1 MTATVFH
8 REISRGTVI
17 SDIDVVEAAMP
28 PPEIPYPAA
37 GHDPLSRHGLLG
49 RHALGRHG
57 LLGRRDECGVL
68 DRLVAGVRAGHSQ
81 VLVLRGEA
89 GAGKT
94 ALLDYLRERA
104 TGCQVTRAAGAESE
118 MDLSFAALHQLCA
131 PFLDRLELLPGPQR
145 DALSVAF
152 GLRDGAEPDRFLA
165 GLGVMSLLS
174 EAAAERPLICV
185 ADAVQWLDEPSA
197 RALAFVARHL
207 AGGPVAVLLAARSGR
222 LERGLTGLPELVAGG
237 LADGDARVLLSSA
250 VTGRLDERVSDRI
263 VAEARGNPGA
273 LLELAARM
281 CPEELAGG
289 FGLPGAVT
297 LAAPVE
303 ESFRERL
310 TPLPEATRRLLL
322 VAAAEPTLDPVL
334 IWQAAGALGVR
345 ARDVAPAAEA
355 GLIEFGGPVRF
366 RDPMAR
372 FAVYRAASPAERQSV
387 HHALAATADA
397 DRRAWHRGQA
407 APEPDEDLA
416 AELERA
422 VSAARA
428 CGGLGA
434 DGAFRERAAE
444 LTPDPGRR
452 SRRALAAAHVKHQ
465 AGAAEGARR
474 LLGLAQAGPLDEL
487 GRGRAE
493 LLRARLTADAGHGR
507 DALPLLVRAARRLE
521 PLHPGLARQAYRDA
535 FLAALTCS
543 GQDAG
548 ADRGGWPVGGVLEAA
563 EATRATRRR
572 PGPARPGDQL
582 LDGLVTLLTDGYLAG
597 APLLRRALDA
607 FAETKVSLEEGLG
620 WLPLA
625 ARLSAEVWDDHSWSV
640 LSARLIEL
648 ARDAGALSVLPAALT
663 SGAAAQLLAGQPGQ
677 AGWMLRQ
684 AEAVARATGRAPN
697 PVGPLMLAAWEGR
710 DCEAGQL
717 IAAATVETTA
727 SGDGRWLATASWA
740 AAVLHNGRSRYDEA
754 LAAAVQASAH
764 PGELAPATWSLAE
777 LIEAAARC
785 GQPGQAAVALDRLS
799 EATSAAGT
807 SWALGIQAR
816 CRALLSEGQAA
827 EHGYLQAI
835 GRLGR
840 TGVRVELART
850 CLLYGE
856 WLRRERRRVEARDQL
871 RAAYQMLAA
880 MGLEGFADR
889 ARVELLATGATVPK
903 RSTETAARLTSQEA
917 RIVRLAVAGH
927 TNPEISTQLF
937 LSPRTVEWHL
947 RKVFTKLGI
956 SSRKELTVA
965 LPGLD
970 ATAAAT

>member
-1 MTATVFH
+1 MTATVFR
-8 REISRGTVI
+8 REIPRGTVI
-17 SDIDVVEAAMP
+17 SDIDVLEAVMP
-28 PPEIPYPAA
+28 PPEIPYPPA
-37 GHDPLSRHGLLG
+37 GHDLPG
-49 RHALGRHG
+49 RPDPLGRHG

-68 DRLVAGVRAGHSQ
+68 DRLVAGVRAGESQ

-104 TGCQVTRAAGAESE
+104 TGCQVTRTAGAESE

-152 GLRDGAEPDRFLA
+152 GMRDGAEPDRFLA
-165 GLGVMSLLS
+165 GLGFMSLLS

-185 ADAVQWLDEPSA
+185 ADAAQWLDEPSA
-197 RALAFVARHL
+197 RALAFVVRHL
-207 AGGPVAVLLAARSGR
+207 AGGPVAVLVAARPCR

-237 LADGDARVLLSSA
+237 LAGGDARVLLSSA

-303 ESFRERL
+303 ESLRERL
-310 TPLPEATRRLLL
+310 APLPEATRRLLL

-366 RDPMAR
+366 RDPLAR
-372 FAVYRAASPAERQSV
+372 FAVYRTASPAERQSV
-387 HHALAATADA
+387 HHALAATADP

-422 VSAARA
+422 VPAARA
-428 CGGLGA
+428 RGGLGA

-452 SRRALAAAHVKHQ
+452 SRRALAAAQVKHQ

-493 LLRARLTADAGHGR
+493 LLRARLTADVGRGR
-507 DALPLLVRAARRLE
+507 DAVPLLVRAARRLE

-535 FLAALTCS
+535 FLTALTSS

-548 ADRGGWPVGGVLEAA
+548 ADRGGWPDGGVLEAA
-563 EATRATRRR
+563 EATRVTLRR
-572 PGPARPGDQL
+572 PGSARSRPGDQL

-597 APLLRRALDA
+597 APLVRRALDA

-625 ARLSAEVWDDHSWSV
+625 ARLSVEVWDDHSWSV
-640 LSARLIEL
+640 LSARLIGL
-648 ARDAGALSVLPAALT
+648 ARDAGALGVLPAALT
-663 SGAAAQLLAGQPGQ
+663 SSAAAQLLAGQPGQ
-677 AGWMLRQ
+677 AAWLLRQ
-684 AEAVARATGRAPN
+684 AEAVARATGRVPN
-697 PVGPLMLAAWEGR
+697 PAGPLMLAAWEGR
-710 DCEAGQL
+710 DCEAGRL

-754 LAAAVQASAH
+754 LAAAAAASAH
-764 PGELAPATWSLAE
+764 PGELGPATWSLAE

-785 GQPGQAAVALDRLS
+785 GQPGQAAAALDRLS
-799 EATSAAGT
+799 EAASAAGT

-840 TGVRVELART
+840 TRVRVELART

-880 MGLEGFADR
+880 MGLEGFAER
-889 ARVELLATGATVPK
+889 ARVELLATGGTVPK
-903 RSTETAARLTSQEA
+903 RSTETAARLTPQEA

-965 LPGLD
+965 LPGLE
-970 ATAAAT
+970 AAAAAT